1 MMNGW
6 VKWPLFFVS
15 LGTAA
20 WCHAGV
26 VIERYET
33 VDFNPSL
40 GEVFAIP
47 VKIEQPG
54 KIDVELYSA
63 DRDLVRS
70 LSSGEK
76 EKAGIY
82 EVHWDGKDE
91 SGAVVPDEAYFPVVI
106 VTATNKSDNAESI
119 RLDPSSTSGGE
130 EISVSPEITE
140 GQISFRLQ
148 RPSRIL
154 ARAGIQSGPMMKS
167 FVNWEVRGAGKNVLV
182 WDGFDHDGIVNLY
195 DQEQH
200 RLALLV
206 TGYELPNHSILTI
219 GNKLVTYGAWRKSK
233 GWSSE
238 MPDLSRVQL
247 ERKGRRIS
255 RHYYLPRSVDVAPD
269 ITLDITNKLRVN
281 EDGIPI
287 VSSPISLKVGMHD
300 DDRWAMQQSLY
311 EVAFFVDYQF
321 LSEEE
326 QGYVPL
332 TWRWNPAGLEPG
344 THIITVNVSGFN
356 GQVGVKSLKIEIPE

>member
-1 MMNGW
+1 MMTGW
-6 VKWPLFFVS
+6 MAWPLFLAS
-15 LGTAA
+15 LTTVG
-20 WCHAGV
+20 WGHAGV
-26 VIERYET
+26 GIENYKA

-40 GEVFAIP
+40 GEVFTIP

-54 KIDVELYSA
+54 KIDVQLYSA

-70 LSSGEK
+70 LSSGEQ

-82 EVHWDGKDE
+82 EIHWDGKDD
-91 SGAVVPDEAYFPVVI
+91 SGAVVPDEAYFPVVT
-106 VTATNKSDNAESI
+106 VTNKSNNAGSI

-130 EISVSPEITE
+130 EISVLPEITE
-140 GQISFRLQ
+140 GQISFRLP

-154 ARAGIQSGPMMKS
+154 ARAGIKSGPMMKS
-167 FVNWEVRGAGKNVLV
+167 IVNWEVRGAGKNVLV
-182 WDGFDHDGIVNLY
+182 WEGFDHDGIVNLY

-219 GNKLVTYGAWRKSK
+219 GNKLVTYGAWRKSR
-233 GWSSE
+233 GWSSS

-247 ERKGRRIS
+247 ERKGHRIS
-255 RHYYLPRSVDVAPD
+255 RHYYLPRSVDVAPG
-269 ITLDITNKLRVN
+269 ITLDITDKLRLN
-281 EDGIPI
+281 KDGIPI
-287 VSSPISLKVGMHD
+287 VSGPISLKVGMHD

-311 EVAFFVDYQF
+311 EVAFFVDYKF

-332 TWRWNPAGLEPG
+332 TWRWNPTGLEPG
-344 THIITVNVSGFN
+344 THIVTVNVSGFN